1 MMWNSFGGGGGRV
14 AWGEALIIPRNLS
27 GIDPSSF

>member
-1 MMWNSFGGGGGRV
+1 MMWNSFGGGGGGGGG
-14 AWGEALIIPRNLS
+14 GEALIIPRNLS